1 MFDNSYDR
9 GGPAPF
15 NVGGLIPGFNEGM
28 KLLNRGGKALL
39 IIPSK
44 LGYGAQGAGGDIPPN
59 TDLVFYIEMGM

>member
-15 NVGGLIPGFNEGM
+15 NVGSLIPGFNEGM

-39 IIPSK
+39 FIPSK
-44 LGYGAQGAGGDIPPN
+44 LGYGEQGAGGDIPPN
-59 TDLVFYIEMGM
+59 ADLVFYIEMGQ